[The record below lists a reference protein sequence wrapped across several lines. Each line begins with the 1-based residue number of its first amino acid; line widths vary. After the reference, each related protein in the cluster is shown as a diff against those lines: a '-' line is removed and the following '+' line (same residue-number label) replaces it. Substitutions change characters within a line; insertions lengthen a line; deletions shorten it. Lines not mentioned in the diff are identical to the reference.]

1 MEKTLR
7 RLRRS
12 DLLQCDS
19 ELVRRH
25 DGANSEIT
33 NPRRGRTL
41 LTDEKFAKETGEPCS
56 SRISKSL
63 LDNLTVNR
71 LYRVC
76 DMMVYYSSIDLC
88 LKNGNDDLTR
98 NA

>member
-25 DGANSEIT
+25 DGTNSEIT

-41 LTDEKFAKETGEPCS
+41 LTDEKFAKETGEP
-56 SRISKSL
+56 
-63 LDNLTVNR
+63 
-71 LYRVC
+71 
-76 DMMVYYSSIDLC
+76 
-88 LKNGNDDLTR
+88 
-98 NA
+98 